1 LRCTVRLV
9 ILGALVLTLA
19 DGSAA
24 NAQASQ
30 EDGRKQAHAMRV
42 SDGSIRVDGRLDD
55 DAWREVPMMTDF
67 VQKEPV
73 EGVEPTDR
81 MEVRIAYD
89 DSALYVG
96 ARLFS
101 SAPIQAPMSR
111 RDPGDQAEF
120 VLVSLDT
127 YLDRRTASSF
137 GVTASGVRIDRYH
150 ATDDT
155 RADSGFD
162 PVWEAQT
169 SMDDE
174 GWSAEL
180 WIPFS
185 QLRFN
190 ERDPQVWGLNVQ
202 RWIPS
207 LNESVYWEMVPRTE
221 QGWASRFG
229 DLRGLD
235 GIRPRQRIEL
245 VPYVTSASQL
255 IGDRDLADP
264 FLGAA
269 NLSAGAGLD
278 AKIGIGSSLTLDAT
292 VNPDFGQVEADPAE
306 VNLSA
311 FESFFQERRPF
322 FSEGSSLLTG
332 GGGGNFNGQANTF
345 FYSRRIGAAPPGD
358 ADGEFVDEPAA
369 TTILG
374 AAKLTGRL
382 PSGLSVGA
390 LAAVTSEETA
400 RTFDSPSAFG
410 SVRVAPQVT
419 YALTRLQQE
428 FGEPGS
434 SAGLLA
440 TVVHRGLDNS
450 DPLTR
455 ELTRNAFGLN
465 GDTTIRFKDGEYQL
479 SADAGMSYVGGTAD
493 AIAEV
498 QRSSARYF
506 NRPDADYV
514 TYDPLRTSLL
524 GARANIDVQR
534 RQGRHWLWDAGA
546 GMVSPGF
553 ETNDMGRLNQ
563 ADQVSLNG
571 RLRYRETVPGRFWR
585 NYQIGLNTNHNL
597 NYAFDRQGGGVGFNG
612 NIEWSNFWS
621 SSANVSLFVRKQNM
635 RLTRGGPTMQQTRAW
650 QTRANIQSPDSGR
663 TRVRLQIEHR
673 DDEDGGFQLGLK
685 PQFTMQPG
693 SQWQLSI
700 EPNYARNI
708 DTQQYFDTVEGN
720 GPAATFGNRYV
731 FGRLD
736 QSTYSTAIRLDYT
749 FKPDLTLQLYAE
761 PFSSSGSYTDIGELA
776 APRTRQRR
784 SYGTD
789 GTTLTRLADGS
800 YEVTD
805 GDSIFQLDNKNFN
818 VQSFRSNLVLRWE
831 WRPGSTLFVVWAQ
844 DRSAETDSGTPTTPG
859 QMFRS
864 LGVTG
869 DNFFAIKTSFWF
881 SP

>member
-1 LRCTVRLV
+1 
-9 ILGALVLTLA
+9 
-19 DGSAA
+19 
-24 NAQASQ
+24 
-30 EDGRKQAHAMRV
+30 MRV

-55 DAWREVPMMTDF
+55 EAWGAVPMLTDF
-67 VQKEPV
+67 IQKEPV

-81 MEVRIAYD
+81 MEVRFAYD
-89 DSALYVG
+89 DTALYVW
-96 ARLFS
+96 ARMFS
-101 SAPIQAPMSR
+101 SAPVQAPMSR
-111 RDPGDQAEF
+111 RDGANQAEF
-120 VLVSLDT
+120 MMVSLDT

-137 GVTASGVRIDRYH
+137 GVTASGVRLDRYH
-150 ATDDT
+150 PTDNT
-155 RADSGFD
+155 GADQGFD

-169 SMDDE
+169 SIDDE
-174 GWSAEL
+174 GWSAEF

-190 ERDPQVWGLNVQ
+190 ERSPQVWGLNVH
-202 RWIPS
+202 RWIPP
-207 LNESVYWEMVPRTE
+207 LNEWVYWEMVPRTE

-229 DLRGLD
+229 DLRGID
-235 GIRPRQRIEL
+235 GIQPRQRIEL
-245 VPYVTSASQL
+245 VPYVTSTSRL
-255 IGDRDLADP
+255 IGDRDPADP

-269 NLSAGAGLD
+269 NLSAGTGLD
-278 AKIGIGSSLTLDAT
+278 AKIGIGSNLTLDVT

-311 FESFFQERRPF
+311 FESFFQEQRPF
-322 FSEGSSLLTG
+322 FSEGSNLLTG
-332 GGGGNFNGQANTF
+332 GGGGGNFNFGGAVNTF
-345 FYSRRIGAAPPGD
+345 FYSRRIGAAPRGG
-358 ADGEFVDEPAA
+358 ADGEFVDEPTAS
-369 TTILG
+369 TILG

-390 LAAVTSEETA
+390 LAAVTSGETA
-400 RTFDSPSAFG
+400 RTFDSPSTFG
-410 SVRVAPQVT
+410 EVRVAPQVT

-440 TVVHRGLDNS
+440 TVVHRNVENAE
-450 DPLTR
+450 PLAAK
-455 ELTRNAFGLN
+455 LTKSAFGLN
-465 GDTTIRFKDGEYQL
+465 GDTTIRFRDGEYQL
-479 SADAGMSYVGGTAD
+479 TANGGMSYVDGSED
-493 AIAEV
+493 AIARL

-514 TYDPLRTSLL
+514 TYDPLRTSMV
-524 GARANIDVQR
+524 GANANIALER
-534 RQGRHWLWDAGA
+534 RQGRHWLWNASAGLA
-546 GMVSPGF
+546 SPGF

-563 ADQVSLNG
+563 ADQIALRG
-571 RLRYRETVPGRFWR
+571 RLQYRETVPGRFWR
-585 NYQIGLNTNHNL
+585 NYQIGLNSNNNL
-597 NYAFDRQGGGVGFNG
+597 NYAGDRQGGGVGIHG

-621 SSANVSLFVRKQNM
+621 TFANVNLWVRKQNM
-635 RLTRGGPTMQQTRAW
+635 RLTRGGPTMQQTQALEW
-650 QTRANIQSPDSGR
+650 RANIQSPDSET
-663 TRVRLQIEHR
+663 TRVELRIDHR
-673 DDEDGGFQLGLK
+673 SDEDGGFQLELR
-685 PQFTMQPG
+685 PQFRMQPG

-700 EPNYARNI
+700 EPTFARNV
-708 DTQQYFDTVEGN
+708 DTQQYFDTVEGG

-736 QSTYSTAIRLDYT
+736 QLTYSTAIRLDYT

-761 PFSSSGSYTDIGELA
+761 PFSSSGSYTDIGDLVA
-776 APRTRQRR
+776 ARTRQRR

-789 GTTLTRLADGS
+789 GTTLTRLADGG

-805 GDSIFQLDNKNFN
+805 GDSIFELDNEDFN

-831 WRPGSTLFVVWAQ
+831 WRPGSTLFFVWAQ
-844 DRSAETDSGTPTTPG
+844 DRSAETDIGTPTTAG

-864 LGVTG
+864 PGVTG

>member
-1 LRCTVRLV
+1 
-9 ILGALVLTLA
+9 
-19 DGSAA
+19 
-24 NAQASQ
+24 
-30 EDGRKQAHAMRV
+30 MRV

-55 DAWREVPMMTDF
+55 EGWVAVPILTDF
-67 VQKEPV
+67 TQREPI
-73 EGVEPTDR
+73 EGVAPTDR
-81 MEVRIAYD
+81 MEVRFAYD
-89 DSALYVG
+89 DTALYVG
-96 ARLFS
+96 ARMFS

-111 RDPGDQAEF
+111 RDGANQAEF
-120 VLVSLDT
+120 MMVSLDT

-137 GVTASGVRIDRYH
+137 GVTASGVRLDRYH
-150 ATDDT
+150 PTDDT
-155 RADSGFD
+155 RADQGFD

-169 SMDDE
+169 SIDEE

-190 ERDPQVWGLNVQ
+190 ERSPQVWGLNMQ

-207 LNESVYWEMVPRTE
+207 LNEWVYWEMVPRTE

-229 DLRGLD
+229 DLRGID
-235 GIRPRQRIEL
+235 GIQPRQRIEL
-245 VPYVTSASQL
+245 VPYVTSTSRL
-255 IGDRDLADP
+255 IGDRNPADP
-264 FLGAA
+264 FLSAA
-269 NLSAGAGLD
+269 NISAGTGLD
-278 AKIGIGSSLTLDAT
+278 AKIGIGSNLTLDAT

-311 FESFFQERRPF
+311 FESFFQEQRPF
-322 FSEGSSLLTG
+322 FSEGSNLLTG
-332 GGGGNFNGQANTF
+332 GGGGGNFNFNGAANTF
-345 FYSRRIGAAPPGD
+345 FYSRRIGAAPRGD
-358 ADGEFVDEPAA
+358 ADGEFTDEPNAS
-369 TTILG
+369 TILG
-374 AAKLTGRL
+374 AVKLTGRL

-400 RTFDSPSAFG
+400 RTFDSPSTFG
-410 SVRVAPQVT
+410 QARVAPQVT

-440 TVVHRGLDNS
+440 TVVHRDLGNA
-450 DPLTR
+450 DPLA
-455 ELTRNAFGLN
+455 EKLTRNAFGLN
-465 GDTTIRFKDGEYQL
+465 GDTTIRFRDGEYQL
-479 SADAGMSYVGGTAD
+479 TANGGMSYVGGSED
-493 AIAEV
+493 AIARL

-514 TYDPLRTSLL
+514 TYDPLRTSMV
-524 GARANIDVQR
+524 GANASVALQR
-534 RQGRHWLWDAGA
+534 RQGRHWLWNANA

-563 ADQVSLNG
+563 ADQL
-571 RLRYRETVPGRFWR
+571 RFQAQLRYRETVPGRFWR
-585 NYQIGLNTNHNL
+585 NYQVGFNSNNQF
-597 NYAFDRQGGGVGFNG
+597 NYAGDRQGGGVGVNFG
-612 NIEWSNFWS
+612 MEFSNFWS
-621 SSANVSLFVRKQNM
+621 MFGNVNLFTQKQNM
-635 RLTRGGPTMQQTRAW
+635 RLTRGGPTMIQPRAW
-650 QTRANIQSPDSGR
+650 RSNFNIQSPDSGT
-663 TRVRLQIEHR
+663 TRVELRINHR
-673 DDEDGGFQLGLK
+673 DDVDGGFQLGLR
-685 PQFTMQPG
+685 PQFRMQPG

-700 EPNYARNI
+700 EPNYFRNV
-708 DTQQYFDTVEGN
+708 DTQQYFDTVEGG
-720 GPAATFGNRYV
+720 GPAATFDDRYV
-731 FGRLD
+731 FGYLD

-761 PFSSSGSYTDIGELA
+761 PFSSSGRYTNIGELA

-789 GTTLTRLADGS
+789 GTTLARLADGG

-805 GDSIFQLDNKNFN
+805 GNSIFELDNEDFN

-844 DRSAETDSGTPTTPG
+844 DRSARTDSGRFTSVG
-859 QMFRS
+859 QMFSS
-864 LGVTG
+864 LGVSG

>member
-1 LRCTVRLV
+1 
-9 ILGALVLTLA
+9 
-19 DGSAA
+19 
-24 NAQASQ
+24 
-30 EDGRKQAHAMRV
+30 MRV

-55 DAWREVPMMTDF
+55 EAWGAVPMLTDF
-67 VQKEPV
+67 TQKEPV

-81 MEVRIAYD
+81 MEVRFAYD
-89 DSALYVG
+89 DTALYVG
-96 ARLFS
+96 ARMFS

-111 RDPGDQAEF
+111 RDGANQAEF
-120 VLVSLDT
+120 MMVSLDT

-137 GVTASGVRIDRYH
+137 GVTASGVRLDRYH
-150 ATDDT
+150 PTDDT
-155 RADSGFD
+155 RADQGFD

-169 SMDDE
+169 SIDGE
-174 GWSAEL
+174 GWSAEF

-190 ERDPQVWGLNVQ
+190 ERNPQVWGLNVQ
-202 RWIPS
+202 RWIPP
-207 LNESVYWEMVPRTE
+207 LNEWVYWEMVPRTE

-229 DLRGLD
+229 DLRGIE
-235 GIRPRQRIEL
+235 GIQPRQRIEL
-245 VPYVTSASQL
+245 VPYVTSASRL
-255 IGDRDLADP
+255 IGDRDPTNP
-264 FLGAA
+264 FLSAA
-269 NLSAGAGLD
+269 NVTAGTGLD
-278 AKIGIGSSLTLDAT
+278 AKIGIGSNLTLDAT

-311 FESFFQERRPF
+311 FESFFQEQRPF
-322 FSEGSSLLTG
+322 FSEGSNLLTG
-332 GGGGNFNGQANTF
+332 GGGGGNFNFGGANNTF
-345 FYSRRIGAAPPGD
+345 FYSRRIGAAPRGD
-358 ADGEFVDEPAA
+358 ADGEFIDEPTAS
-369 TTILG
+369 TILG

-382 PSGLSVGA
+382 SSGLSVGA

-400 RTFDSPSAFG
+400 RTFDSPSQFG
-410 SVRVAPQVT
+410 SVRVAPQAT

-440 TVVHRGLDNS
+440 TVVHRNLENA
-450 DPLTR
+450 DPLA
-455 ELTRNAFGLN
+455 EKLTRNAFGLN
-465 GDTTIRFKDGEYQL
+465 GDTTIRFRDGEYQL
-479 SADAGMSYVGGTAD
+479 TANGGMSYVEGSED
-493 AIAEV
+493 AIARL

-514 TYDPLRTSLL
+514 TYDPLQTSMV
-524 GARANIDVQR
+524 GANANVALQR
-534 RQGRHWLWDAGA
+534 RQGRHWLWNASA

-563 ADQVSLNG
+563 ADQISLRG
-571 RLRYRETVPGRFWR
+571 QLRYRETVPGRFWR
-585 NYQIGLNTNHNL
+585 NYQIGLNSNKQS
-597 NYAFDRQGGGVGFNG
+597 NYAGDRQGGGVGLNG

-621 SSANVSLFVRKQNM
+621 TFANVNLWVRKQNM
-635 RLTRGGPTMQQTRAW
+635 RLTRGGPTMEQNRAW
-650 QTRANIQSPDSGR
+650 QTRVNIQSPDSGT
-663 TRVRLQIEHR
+663 TRVEMRIDTR
-673 DDEDGGFQLGLK
+673 NDEDGGFQLGLR
-685 PQFTMQPG
+685 PQFRMQPG
-693 SQWQLSI
+693 SQWQLSL
-700 EPNYARNI
+700 EPTFSRNV
-708 DTQQYFDTVEGN
+708 DTQQYFDTVEGG

-761 PFSSSGSYTDIGELA
+761 PFSSSGSYTDIGELVA
-776 APRTRQRR
+776 ARTRQRR

-789 GTTLTRLADGS
+789 GTTLTRLADGG
-800 YEVTD
+800 YEVAD
-805 GDSIFQLDNKNFN
+805 GNSIFELDNEDFN

-831 WRPGSTLFVVWAQ
+831 WRPGSTLFVVWSQ
-844 DRSAETDSGTPTTPG
+844 DRFARTDVGTPTTAG